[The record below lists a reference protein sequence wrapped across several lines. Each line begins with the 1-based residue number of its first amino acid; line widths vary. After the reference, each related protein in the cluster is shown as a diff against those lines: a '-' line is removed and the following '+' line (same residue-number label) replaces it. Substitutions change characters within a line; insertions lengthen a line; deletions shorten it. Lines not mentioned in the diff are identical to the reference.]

1 MTERKAISANAPAAR
16 RTASELAEV
25 HKAQALID
33 VAQTLRSLLDEMRK
47 ISATLSRMEMR
58 RR

>member
-1 MTERKAISANAPAAR
+1 MTEHKAAAASALPAR

-33 VAQTLRSLLDEMRK
+33 LSQTLRSLLDEMRK